1 MDHCSLRSPG
11 ALTRHI
17 IVAGGLLQWSAM
29 ISDLDIWRAANLLIR
44 QHGENAEIIAAHRAD
59 ELLERGDLDGEVVW
73 LRIKRA
79 VGELQ
84 SAPVGPP
91 H

>member
-1 MDHCSLRSPG
+1 MNHP
-11 ALTRHI
+11 LTGHI
-17 IVAGGLLQWSAM
+17 IVAGGLLQWLVM
-29 ISDLDIWRAANLLIR
+29 ISDLDIWRAANLLLR
-44 QHGENAEIIAAHRAD
+44 QYGENAEIVAAHRAD
-59 ELLERGDLDGEVVW
+59 ELLERADLDGEVVW

-79 VGELQ
+79 VAELQ